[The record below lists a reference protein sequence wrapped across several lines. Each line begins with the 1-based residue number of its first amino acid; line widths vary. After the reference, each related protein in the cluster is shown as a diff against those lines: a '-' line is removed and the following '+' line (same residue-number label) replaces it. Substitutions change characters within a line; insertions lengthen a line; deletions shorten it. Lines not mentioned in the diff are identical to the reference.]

1 MNGKG
6 TFLSFRD
13 LQELFVPEFLLNI
26 YHNGTAVGAESFW
39 NRLNTIHMGEIK
51 KKKNIR
57 QN

>member
-6 TFLSFRD
+6 TFLSFRE

-51 KKKNIR
+51 KNIR